1 LQSQPHGRA
10 KEQHIPQWERQMH
23 SRLLQLYV
31 QRDEIES
38 MIMHPNFA
46 ASELD
51 RAELM
56 LEGIEAEM
64 RDLINDNLL
73 FLRNQA

>member
-1 LQSQPHGRA
+1 
-10 KEQHIPQWERQMH
+10 MH

-38 MIMHPNFA
+38 MVSLPNFA

-51 RAELM
+51 RTEFV
-56 LEGIEAEM
+56 LEGIEEEM
-64 RDLINDNLL
+64 RILIQDQQL

>member
-1 LQSQPHGRA
+1 
-10 KEQHIPQWERQMH
+10 MH

-38 MIMHPNFA
+38 MLMLPNFA
-46 ASELD
+46 ASEMD
-51 RAELM
+51 RAELI

-64 RDLINDNLL
+64 RMLIEDQQL
-73 FLRNQA
+73 FRRNQA

>member
-1 LQSQPHGRA
+1 
-10 KEQHIPQWERQMH
+10 MH

-38 MIMHPNFA
+38 MVSLPNFA

-51 RAELM
+51 RAEFI

-64 RDLINDNLL
+64 RMLIEDQQLC
-73 FLRNQA
+73 LRNQA

>member
-1 LQSQPHGRA
+1 
-10 KEQHIPQWERQMH
+10 MH

-31 QRDEIES
+31 QRDEIER
-38 MIMHPNFA
+38 MLMLPNFA
-46 ASELD
+46 ASEID
-51 RAELM
+51 RAELV

-64 RDLINDNLL
+64 RDLINDNML

>member
-1 LQSQPHGRA
+1 
-10 KEQHIPQWERQMH
+10 MH

-38 MIMHPNFA
+38 MLLHPNFA
-46 ASELD
+46 ASEID
-51 RAELM
+51 RAELI

-64 RDLINDNLL
+64 RALIVENQL

>member
-1 LQSQPHGRA
+1 
-10 KEQHIPQWERQMH
+10 MH

>member
-1 LQSQPHGRA
+1 
-10 KEQHIPQWERQMH
+10 MH

-38 MIMHPNFA
+38 MLMLPNFA
-46 ASELD
+46 ASEMD
-51 RAELM
+51 RAELI
-56 LEGIEAEM
+56 LEGIEEEM
-64 RDLINDNLL
+64 RILIQDQQL

>member
-1 LQSQPHGRA
+1 
-10 KEQHIPQWERQMH
+10 MH
-23 SRLLQLYV
+23 SRLLQLYL

-38 MIMHPNFA
+38 MLLHPNFA

-64 RDLINDNLL
+64 RMLIEDQQL
-73 FLRNQA
+73 FLRNHA

>member
-1 LQSQPHGRA
+1 MFVRGSSMSVSLG
-10 KEQHIPQWERQMH
+10 EMNMN

-38 MIMHPNFA
+38 MLMHPNFA

-51 RAELM
+51 RAELI

-64 RDLINDNLL
+64 RMLIQDNQLY
-73 FLRNQA
+73 LRNQA

>member
-1 LQSQPHGRA
+1 
-10 KEQHIPQWERQMH
+10 MN

>member
-1 LQSQPHGRA
+1 
-10 KEQHIPQWERQMH
+10 MH

-38 MIMHPNFA
+38 MLLLPNFA

-51 RAELM
+51 RAELI
-56 LEGIEAEM
+56 LEGIEEEM
-64 RDLINDNLL
+64 RILIQDQQL

>member
-1 LQSQPHGRA
+1 
-10 KEQHIPQWERQMH
+10 MH

-31 QRDEIES
+31 QRDEIEA
-38 MIMHPNFA
+38 MLMHPNFA

-51 RAELM
+51 RAELI

-64 RDLINDNLL
+64 RDLINENML

>member
-1 LQSQPHGRA
+1 
-10 KEQHIPQWERQMH
+10 MH

-38 MIMHPNFA
+38 MLMLPNFA
-46 ASELD
+46 ASEVD
-51 RAELM
+51 RAELVIES
-56 LEGIEAEM
+56 LEAEM
-64 RDLINDNLL
+64 RVLIEDQQL

>member
-1 LQSQPHGRA
+1 
-10 KEQHIPQWERQMH
+10 MH

-38 MIMHPNFA
+38 MLMHPNFA
-46 ASELD
+46 ASEVD
-51 RAELM
+51 RAELVIEC
-56 LEGIEAEM
+56 LEAEM
-64 RDLINDNLL
+64 RALIENQQL